1 MNHPCQG
8 GNAVI
13 MAQAMADAFR
23 LCDPREGDVEATLGI
38 ERMIV
43 APIYDEALAI
53 VPETLS
59 EEDAQRWLEQV
70 MMNAAQRYMTQCP
83 PAVEA
88 NPISKNWRKY

>member
-23 LCDPREGDVEATLGI
+23 LCEPQEGEVEATLGI

-43 APIYDEALAI
+43 APIYDEAIAI
-53 VPETLS
+53 VPEALVG
-59 EEDAQRWLEQV
+59 ENAQRWLEQT
-70 MMNAAQRYMTQCP
+70 MLDAAQRYMTRCP
-83 PAVEA
+83 PEVEA